1 MMKII
6 YFSSLSKTKT
16 LWKGSG
22 FKNAKDHDNPGLGP
36 VPEWKKCYKDITGW
50 SDKTGINKVVN

>member
-36 VPEWKKCYKDITGW
+36 VPEWKKCYKDITG
-50 SDKTGINKVVN
+50 